1 MILVGITTGKNKL
14 FYRFDLK
21 KNYNVLKFLEY
32 GGRFTWRLKKNDKS
46 HANQLK
52 KAITENIIVV

>member
-1 MILVGITTGKNKL
+1 MFLE
-14 FYRFDLK
+14 
-21 KNYNVLKFLEY
+21 FLEY

-52 KAITENIIVV
+52 KKEKLLQKGNIIVV

>member
-21 KNYNVLKFLEY
+21 KNYNVFRVLGVWGKIYLEIEKE
-32 GGRFTWRLKKNDKS
+32 R
-46 HANQLK
+46 
-52 KAITENIIVV
+52 